1 MSNLKRD
8 PDCTCEIEYPGA
20 RRIWCEHC
28 LTDGPLP
35 GSLADPAAVEAEQEA
50 GDGDA

>member
-1 MSNLKRD
+1 MTARPRD
-8 PDCTCEIEYPGA
+8 PDCTCEVELPGA

-35 GSLADPAAVEAEQEA
+35 GSLSDPNPAAAA
-50 GDGDA
+50 GAGQ